1 MKKVKYMII
10 GALMTI
16 ISAPA
21 MAQDEVNPIQ
31 KQAETIL
38 KSDVD
43 AKAKQKQVDLL
54 YKEHKNEIGAIVG
67 IGNAFLA
74 QKDYANAKKYAQMAV
89 DFQLKKKLSDAT
101 PYILMGNIAVAQDDA
116 GEAATQFQQAMV
128 IDKKN
133 PDGYRR
139 YAQIMSKIDPQ
150 GSVQTLEAL
159 RAELPNYPVDL
170 IAAEIYNNA
179 GKIDQANEYY
189 AKVSVDQMKDYHIYN
204 YSLNLYLK
212 QDYVKAAE
220 LAAVGHKKDPR
231 SAAFNTLLLQSYV
244 DAKNFDA
251 ALVAGKDLFENS
263 DSLKANARSYAYYA
277 KAFEGKEKYAEAI
290 EIYKKLDADNSIKA
304 EEKLFVNKNISDDY
318 KKLSDYTNAELYL
331 NKYIDAHEKVTFDL
345 REMVAEMWASQLRDA
360 NSSQEVK
367 DAAFAKADAIY
378 EELGKKY
385 PENLAYAEY
394 MRTRLVFSRGLS
406 DIDALKGAGPRYET
420 IVEFCEK
427 KADLSDGEK
436 KMQKEALTS
445 TAQYY
450 VYCVKDYAKAKT
462 FAEKLLSIDPENA
475 VGKGIMEIK

>member
-10 GALMTI
+10 GALMTVI
-16 ISAPA
+16 AAPT
-21 MAQDEVNPIQ
+21 MAQDEVNPVQ
-31 KQAETIL
+31 KQAEVIL
-38 KSDVD
+38 KSGAPDAAKQITAL
-43 AKAKQKQVDLL
+43 AKANKKD
-54 YKEHKNEIGAIVG
+54 IAAIVG
-67 IGNAFLA
+67 IGNAYLA
-74 QKDYANAKKYAQMAV
+74 QKDYVNAKKYGQQAIELQQKSKEANAV
-89 DFQLKKKLSDAT
+89 

-116 GEAATQFQQAMV
+116 GEAATQFQQAMY

-159 RAELPNYPVDL
+159 RAELPDYPVDL

-189 AKVSVDQMKDYHIYN
+189 AKVSLDKMKDYHIYN

-212 QDYVKAAE
+212 QEYEKAAQV
-220 LAAVGHKKDPR
+220 AAVGHQKDPR

-244 DAKNFDA
+244 DSKNFDA
-251 ALVAGKDLFENS
+251 AVVAGKDLFENS

-277 KAFEGKEKYAEAI
+277 KAFEGKEQYAQAI
-290 EIYKKLDADNSIKA
+290 EIYKKLDADNNIKA

-318 KKLSDYTNAELYL
+318 KKLSDYANAELYL

-345 REMVAEMWASQLRDA
+345 REMVADMWASQLRDA
-360 NSSQEVK
+360 NSSKEVK
-367 DAAFAKADAIY
+367 DAAYAKADAIY
-378 EELGKKY
+378 EELGQKY

-427 KADLSDGEK
+427 KGNLSDGEK

-462 FAEKLLSIDPENA
+462 FAAKLLEIDPENQ
-475 VGKGIMEIK
+475 VGLGIMDIK